1 MKYNFVIVTYRDST
15 VVIKPF
21 PIEKSKAFNRYI
33 DKITKSPKVYYWRVT
48 EGTDRTQKEFD
59 SH

>member
-1 MKYNFVIVTYRDST
+1 MKYNFIIVTYRDST

-48 EGTDRTQKEFD
+48 E
-59 SH
+59 